1 MLNKQIATTYR
12 NYLNASA
19 TLQHMVQ
26 PMLRG
31 GYLPA
36 ATVKDFA
43 IEHAHFYGA
52 SYQIKDSGAVRFY
65 VADEV
70 QTSEHSHH
78 AAQKAWQRGIAQF
91 VRKTEAR
98 GGARERN
105 RTSVAEKFLAQ
116 FHKLEAKER
125 REVLRLLK
133 GEGLI

>member
-1 MLNKQIATTYR
+1 MLNTKIAVAYR
-12 NYLNASA
+12 AHLNASA
-19 TLQHMVQ
+19 ALQALIT
-26 PMLRG
+26 PLLRG
-31 GYLPA
+31 GHLSNA
-36 ATVKDFA
+36 LVSDFA
-43 IEHAHFYGA
+43 LEHAHFYQCC
-52 SYQIKDSGAVRFY
+52 YEIKASGAVRFY
-65 VADEV
+65 VAGQPMTSANV
-70 QTSEHSHH
+70 QH

-116 FHKLEAKER
+116 FHKLEAKDR